1 MRVADQIINTIIAAG
16 TDTIFSLSGNQI
28 MPIYDAALDQDIRI
42 IHTRHEAGA
51 VFMADGYA
59 RSSGRTGIALCT
71 AGPGFTNAIGPMF
84 SLKSSESPVVLITGD
99 SPHVMD
105 GRQPFQEL
113 NQTAISAELVK
124 ESWRLTNSSA
134 IGDAISEAMRLARSG
149 RHGPVHLAI
158 PEDMLAEPAQPS
170 LFSMDDMAEDT
181 SFAIAAPDLNA
192 ILRALDDFKKPLI
205 LTGATLALN
214 RGHHAIRQI
223 MDKHH
228 IPVIALTSPRGL
240 NDPMQGKLGEI
251 LRAADGIILLDKAPD
266 FTLGFGAPDI
276 MPDAKIVACAAQS
289 ETVTLCNQVF
299 QGNMIWGCIAD
310 PMLTVAALATS
321 ALRKRSSAWK
331 TSVNKLLVKRPDQ
344 VTKIKTKTKTKTKT
358 SISTQPNITPAMIMQ
373 GFANCIDTRTPPL
386 MVCDGGEFG
395 QWAQAGLPDPLVL
408 AAHIFTNGTSGGI
421 GGGLP
426 QAIGMAVA
434 NPGRHVVAFM
444 GDGSA
449 GFHLAEIETARR
461 ANVPVTFI
469 IGNDYRWGAEVEIQK
484 NRYGEDR
491 IHSCDLDADTR
502 YDLIAGGFGVNG
514 ILVETANQIEPAI
527 RGALAH
533 DGVSIINILMTGIA
547 APSF

>member
-1 MRVADQIINTIIAAG
+1 MRIADQIINTIITAG

-71 AGPGFTNAIGPMF
+71 AGPGFTNALGPLF

-99 SPHVMD
+99 SPHAMD

-113 NQTAISAELVK
+113 NQTAISGELVK

-170 LFSMDDMAEDT
+170 LFSMDDMANDA

-192 ILRALDDFKKPLI
+192 ILRALDDFQKPLI

-240 NDPMQGKLGEI
+240 NDPMQGKLGDI

-344 VTKIKTKTKTKTKT
+344 VAKIKTKT

-395 QWAQAGLPDPLVL
+395 QWAQAGLPDPLAL
-408 AAHIFTNGTSGGI
+408 AAHIFTNGISGGI

-514 ILVETANQIEPAI
+514 ILVETADQIEPAI
-527 RGALAH
+527 HGALAH
-533 DGVSIINILMTGIA
+533 DGVSVINILMTGIA